1 MVDGVDSSCNWF
13 RVHCSVNRPCLSC
26 SSFSVSPKSLTIWF
40 DFNCPID
47 YFVSFSKLSGRL
59 SVAGQLLPT
68 SLPLLDSIFSHF
80 CQYFSHL
87 SIHPK
92 RERER
97 EGGRERKFPC
107 LLLRL
112 LSFNY
117 SAIIIPFVCFHH
129 FHESSFRK
137 CGSGLKQV
145 SIRDWKRRRK
155 SSESSHQRRH
165 VDFKWIA
172 SQFHRN
178 QFELFIIKLT
188 YDLSLSSE
196 SWTIRFRNDGF
207 GVWRWWWINEELDE
221 STRCN
226 RMFRVGGGGAMIAH
240 VHSLRWL
247 NTDWGVFLLHNS
259 IRPFCLLF
267 REK

>member
-1 MVDGVDSSCNWF
+1 MVDGVDSNCNWF

-97 EGGRERKFPC
+97 EREGGREGEKISLFAFKAFKLQLFSDYYPVCLFSSFPWIQFSKMWV
-107 LLLRL
+107 RFKA
-112 LSFNY
+112 SFNQRLETE
-117 SAIIIPFVCFHH
+117 AKIVRIFT
-129 FHESSFRK
+129 
-137 CGSGLKQV
+137 
-145 SIRDWKRRRK
+145 
-155 SSESSHQRRH
+155 SE
-165 VDFKWIA
+165 
-172 SQFHRN
+172 
-178 QFELFIIKLT
+178 T
-188 YDLSLSSE
+188 P
-196 SWTIRFRNDGF
+196 
-207 GVWRWWWINEELDE
+207 
-221 STRCN
+221 
-226 RMFRVGGGGAMIAH
+226 
-240 VHSLRWL
+240 RWL
-247 NTDWGVFLLHNS
+247 QMN
-259 IRPFCLLF
+259 
-267 REK
+267 REPIPP